1 MAEPEIRFVRKLSG
15 EEAQKRYILIPKE
28 SLGLFPKIGLPFK
41 LMIEGQTVET
51 AVRPHEVRQ
60 PGSRKGVIE
69 HRIDL
74 AKHLTLYNP
83 RYEQTVIIEKKNDHY
98 SLRLS

>member
-15 EEAQKRYILIPKE
+15 EEAQKRYILISKE
-28 SLGLFPKIGLPFK
+28 SLSLFPKTGLSFS

-74 AKHLTLYNP
+74 AKHLTVYNP
-83 RYEQTVIIEKKNDHY
+83 RYGQTVVIEKRDDHY
-98 SLRLS
+98 LLSLS